1 MGIEL
6 DWCAPEACSLNP
18 ADQPAPD
25 TELVSVLLDERFGFR
40 FTPACTPNGSG
51 AALEPRRA
59 DRRRF
64 TVVVDIVRGLT
75 DCHYFSLYMTSP
87 GAP

>member
-1 MGIEL
+1 M
-6 DWCAPEACSLNP
+6 
-18 ADQPAPD
+18 
-25 TELVSVLLDERFGFR
+25 VSVLLDERFGFR

-64 TVVVDIVRGLT
+64 TVVVDIVRGLSRLPL
-75 DCHYFSLYMTSP
+75 FLALYDITRRP
-87 GAP
+87 VTVP